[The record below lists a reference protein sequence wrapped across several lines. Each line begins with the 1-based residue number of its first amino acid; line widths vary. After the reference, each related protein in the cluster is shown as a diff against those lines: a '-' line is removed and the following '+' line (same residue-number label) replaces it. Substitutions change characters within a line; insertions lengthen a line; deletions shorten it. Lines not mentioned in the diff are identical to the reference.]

1 MLFKH
6 AKLQKNYDT
15 PSEHLDFYGK
25 YLMADS
31 NIALA
36 IYEKIRTFVSWKILR
51 PCSGLFSYQ
60 ASVWAWSGIT
70 IRALTLV
77 PTFSAISTA

>member
-15 PSEHLDFYGK
+15 PSEHPDFYGK

-31 NIALA
+31 NM
-36 IYEKIRTFVSWKILR
+36 
-51 PCSGLFSYQ
+51 
-60 ASVWAWSGIT
+60 
-70 IRALTLV
+70 
-77 PTFSAISTA
+77 